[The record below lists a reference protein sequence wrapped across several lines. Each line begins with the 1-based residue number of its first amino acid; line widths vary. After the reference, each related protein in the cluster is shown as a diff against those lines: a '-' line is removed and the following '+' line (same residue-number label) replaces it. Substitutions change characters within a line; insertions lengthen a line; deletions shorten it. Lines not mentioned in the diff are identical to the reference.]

1 MVGHTGDMEAT
12 TRACALVDS
21 CVKELLA
28 AVDAVGGRWLVRHS
42 RGAWWRVAWQG
53 AHMRGGAD
61 LDTITVSSC
70 ELLELHWCMARNCAD
85 TGNTTGSSGLLASHV
100 SSR

>member
-53 AHMRGGAD
+53 APH
-61 LDTITVSSC
+61 
-70 ELLELHWCMARNCAD
+70 ARPGRLALPCA
-85 TGNTTGSSGLLASHV
+85 THA
-100 SSR
+100 RARCAQCIAAAPA